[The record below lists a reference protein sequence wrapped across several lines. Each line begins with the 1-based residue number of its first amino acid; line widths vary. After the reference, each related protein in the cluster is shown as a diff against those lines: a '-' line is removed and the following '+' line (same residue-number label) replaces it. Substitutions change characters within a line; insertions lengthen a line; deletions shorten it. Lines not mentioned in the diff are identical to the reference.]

1 MSASVHTC
9 SPILG
14 VLGGMGPLATAD
26 FMRKLVQ
33 STPAT
38 RDQDHMPV
46 FVHSVPQ
53 IPDRSE
59 SFLAGSDAPWPFLL
73 SGLRILETAG
83 AGAIAIPCNTAHLW
97 HARLA
102 AATDLEVL
110 HIGTATSDA
119 IAAHPAGLTRVGLMA
134 TSATIEGRIYH
145 DALRAAGIDV
155 MTPSARQQ
163 TDHVMAGIAAV
174 KAGELGTATSLLQ
187 SAATRLIDDGAQA
200 VILGCTELPLVLDGK
215 SVGASPGESNASHD
229 VPFFD
234 TTQLLVKACLAWWSR
249 SKAAQ
254 LRSESFSQ

>member
-1 MSASVHTC
+1 MTAS

-26 FMRKLVQ
+26 FMRKLVEA
-33 STPAT
+33 TPAA

-73 SGLRILETAG
+73 CGLRILEAAG

-102 AATDLEVL
+102 AATGLEVL
-110 HIGTATSDA
+110 HIGHATS
-119 IAAHPAGLTRVGLMA
+119 AAVTSHPAAFKRVGLMA
-134 TSATIEGRIYH
+134 TSATIMGRIYQ
-145 DALRAAGIDV
+145 DALCAAGVDV
-155 MTPSARQQ
+155 IVPSAHDQVELV
-163 TDHVMAGIAAV
+163 TAGIAAV
-174 KAGELGTATSLLQ
+174 KAGDLA
-187 SAATRLIDDGAQA
+187 SAAPRLREAAAYLVERGAQG
-200 VILGCTELPLVLDGK
+200 VILGCTELPLVLHGD
-215 SVGASPGESNASHD
+215 ASD
-229 VPFFD
+229 VPLFD
-234 TTQLLVKACLAWWSR
+234 TTHLLVKACISWWSK

-254 LRSESFSQ
+254 RRSETFSQ

>member
-1 MSASVHTC
+1 MSAAAPAC

-38 RDQDHMPV
+38 KDQDHMPV

-73 SGLRILETAG
+73 SGLRVLETAG
-83 AGAIAIPCNTAHLW
+83 VGAIAIPCNTAHLW

-110 HIGTATSDA
+110 HIGS
-119 IAAHPAGLTRVGLMA
+119 AASEAVASHPAGLTRVGLMA

-145 DALRAAGIDV
+145 EALRAAGIDV
-155 MTPSARQQ
+155 IVPSARDQSE
-163 TDHVMAGIAAV
+163 HVMAGIAAV
-174 KAGELGTATSLLQ
+174 KAGGLDTATSLLQ
-187 SAATRLIDDGAQA
+187 SAATRLIDDGAQGL
-200 VILGCTELPLVLDGK
+200 ILGCTELPLVLG
-215 SVGASPGESNASHD
+215 GASPDECNESRA

-254 LRSESFSQ
+254 PRSESFSQ